1 MSKEDSESLF
11 GYFQLDD
18 NVDGE
23 RRNSIICV
31 LMLNH
36 LCWDD
41 NVCE

>member
-11 GYFQLDD
+11 GYFQLD

-23 RRNSIICV
+23 RNFIVCV

-41 NVCE
+41 NACQ

>member
-18 NVDGE
+18 DVDGE
-23 RRNSIICV
+23 RRNYIICV

-41 NVCE
+41 NVCK